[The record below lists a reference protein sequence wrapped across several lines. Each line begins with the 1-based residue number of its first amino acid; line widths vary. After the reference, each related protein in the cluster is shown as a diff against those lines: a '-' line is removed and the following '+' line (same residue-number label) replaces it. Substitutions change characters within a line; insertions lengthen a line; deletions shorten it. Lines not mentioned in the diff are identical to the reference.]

1 VFSPTSRCLRAP
13 RPFSILLFNLA
24 HTMKVSY
31 IQPLDGVRAIA
42 ALMVL
47 IFHCFQITTYHSSL
61 GLFLQKIGFLGQTGV
76 SLFFVLSGFLITRIL
91 IQQKDEPH
99 FIFNFFIRRAL
110 RIFPLYFFYLCLMY
124 FILPTVF
131 EKPSPDFSQQWYYWF
146 YLQDFAIT
154 FRWPAIGPKHFWSLA
169 IEEHFY
175 LIWPFIILF
184 NKTKGVVITISILII
199 ASAITRMLLVSNGF
213 ETYFFT
219 FARLDE
225 ISLGCLLAVLES
237 KGILLKWKSNHIAAL
252 LLVITCIAG
261 ILWFQFSS
269 LANPI
274 IQVVKYQFI
283 SATYFLAVAWVL
295 TANKQSMITRFL
307 SSRFLIFTGSISY
320 GIYVYQAIAIEIARA
335 FSIQNNVLF
344 FLCVAITCYSI
355 ATVSYFF
362 FEKPILNLKS
372 RIIR

>member
-1 VFSPTSRCLRAP
+1 
-13 RPFSILLFNLA
+13 
-24 HTMKVSY
+24 MKVTY
-31 IQPLDGVRAIA
+31 IKPLDGVRAIA

-47 IFHCFQITTYHSSL
+47 IFHCFQMTTYNSSL
-61 GLFLQKIGFLGQTGV
+61 GLLLQKIGFLGQTGV

-99 FIFNFFIRRAL
+99 FIVNFFIRRAL

-175 LIWPFIILF
+175 LIWPFVILF
-184 NKTKGVVITISILII
+184 NKTKGIILTIVTFI
-199 ASAITRMLLVSNGF
+199 AVSAVTRMLLVQNGY

-225 ISLGCLLAVLES
+225 ISLGCLLALIES
-237 KGILLKWKSNHIAAL
+237 KGILSKWKPNQIAVL
-252 LLVITCIAG
+252 LLVVTCVAG
-261 ILWFQFSS
+261 ILWFQFTS
-269 LANPI
+269 LANPV
-274 IQVVKYQFI
+274 IQVIKYQFI
-283 SATYFLAVAWVL
+283 SVTYFLAVTWVL
-295 TANKQSMITRFL
+295 IAPSQSLITRLL
-307 SSRFLIFTGSISY
+307 SSQFLVYTGTISY
-320 GIYVYQAIAIEIARA
+320 GIYVYQAIAIEITRA
-335 FSIQNNVLF
+335 FEIQNNALF
-344 FLCVAITCYSI
+344 FLGVAFTCYSI
-355 ATVSYFF
+355 ATVSYFL

-372 RIIR
+372 KFIR